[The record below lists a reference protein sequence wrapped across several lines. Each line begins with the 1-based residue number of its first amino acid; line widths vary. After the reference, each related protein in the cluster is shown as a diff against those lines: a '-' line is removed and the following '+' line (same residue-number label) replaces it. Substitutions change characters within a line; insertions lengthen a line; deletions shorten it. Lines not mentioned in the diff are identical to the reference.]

1 MMALAVSAGWGQ
13 SQKQRRVLQRLVR
26 EAVAAS
32 WTEAEVL
39 RFLEGIRHQMR
50 PDLPPLDEQID
61 TMLAQSGMKARL
73 AVVAQTNTQSET
85 E

>member
-1 MMALAVSAGWGQ
+1 MMALAVSAEWGK
-13 SQKQRRVLQRLVR
+13 SQRQRRVLERLVR
-26 EAVAAS
+26 DVVAAS
-32 WTEAEVL
+32 RTETEVL
-39 RFLEGIRHQMR
+39 RFLEGIRQQMR

-73 AVVAQTNTQSET
+73 SVVAQTNTQSET